1 MFKTIKLLEST
12 KIKIT
17 KDENAENVPC
27 LEIAEVVLVRYNIL
41 KMITYKI
48 QEPCIHFFPINP

>member
-1 MFKTIKLLEST
+1 MFKTMKLLEST

-41 KMITYKI
+41 KMINYKI
-48 QEPCIHFFPINP
+48 QEPCIHLFPINP

>member
-1 MFKTIKLLEST
+1 MFKTMKLLEST

-48 QEPCIHFFPINP
+48 

>member
-1 MFKTIKLLEST
+1 MFKTIKLLGRT
-12 KIKIT
+12 KTKIT